1 VVNHTELPDL
11 DVKVREL
18 TLRSFERSGGS
29 PPRLPSLSKATEGL
43 QMLRKSA
50 AFVPRY

>member
-1 VVNHTELPDL
+1 VVNYTEVQVR